1 MNNKKNIKYN
11 KEFGIIFGIFFLIL
25 HFYIF
30 KSEILD
36 VSVFIVVSF
45 ILFTI
50 SFTKPKLLSFF
61 SYIWFLFG
69 AFIGNFASKIL
80 LFFIFILVLTP
91 LSFLLKIIKSDPL
104 NLRFKDKKS
113 YWEKSKKK
121 INFDEQF

>member
-36 VSVFIVVSF
+36 VSVFLIVSF

-80 LFFIFILVLTP
+80 LFLIFIFVLTP